1 MPAEALV
8 TAKIR
13 KLVPL
18 QIAHY
23 LRTQRGAGLPEWY
36 ETRRKTT
43 MVVFWA

>member
-1 MPAEALV
+1 MI
-8 TAKIR
+8 AKIF

-23 LRTQRGAGLPEWY
+23 LRTQRCPALPQWY

>member
-1 MPAEALV
+1 MKFTDRGLRDRSKA
-8 TAKIR
+8 IM
-13 KLVPL
+13 

-43 MVVFWA
+43 MVVFWS

>member
-1 MPAEALV
+1 MNWYRFHSIV
-8 TAKIR
+8 S
-13 KLVPL
+13 L
-18 QIAHY
+18 QVAHY